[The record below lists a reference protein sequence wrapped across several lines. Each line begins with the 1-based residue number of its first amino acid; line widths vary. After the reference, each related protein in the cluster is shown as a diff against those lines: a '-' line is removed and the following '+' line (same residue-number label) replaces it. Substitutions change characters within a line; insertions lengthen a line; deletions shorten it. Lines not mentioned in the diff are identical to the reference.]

1 MTVRVATGADAEAI
15 ERIRIRGWQTAY
27 RHVFPPEEL
36 DLMEL
41 DWSRW
46 TARLEGPAS
55 DSTTFVAEREGRIL
69 GFASIGPSRDELD
82 AGELY
87 AIYVDPDA
95 WSSGVGRALIE
106 HAEDRLVEE
115 YDELML
121 WVLDDNP
128 RARRFYE
135 RAGWH
140 AEAREI
146 HEYLGIPV
154 LSVRYRKRSPGRR
167 RRS

>member
-1 MTVRVATGADAEAI
+1 MRVRVATGADAEAI

-36 DLMEL
+36 DRLEV

-46 TARLEGPAS
+46 AARLDDPGS
-55 DSTTFVAEREGRIL
+55 TSTTFVAERDGRVL
-69 GFASIGPSRDELD
+69 GFATVGPSRDEPG

-87 AIYVDPDA
+87 AIYVDPDT
-95 WSSGVGRALIE
+95 WSSGIGRALIE
-106 HAEDRLVEE
+106 HAEGRLAEE
-115 YDELML
+115 HDVLML
-121 WVLDDNP
+121 WVLADNP

-140 AEAREI
+140 PETTEVK
-146 HEYLGIPV
+146 EYLGTQV
-154 LSVRYRKRSPGRR
+154 LSARYRKQL
-167 RRS
+167 